1 MCTNFAVISD
11 SIKKVI
17 KNFQKALPFKEA
29 VEEIEKC
36 IKELIF
42 YWISKTIIVNCLV
55 KVVRQRWF
63 MK

>member
-1 MCTNFAVISD
+1 MQNKYFLELKKILLVGRMCTNFAVISD

-42 YWISKTIIVNCLV
+42 Y
-55 KVVRQRWF
+55 
-63 MK
+63 